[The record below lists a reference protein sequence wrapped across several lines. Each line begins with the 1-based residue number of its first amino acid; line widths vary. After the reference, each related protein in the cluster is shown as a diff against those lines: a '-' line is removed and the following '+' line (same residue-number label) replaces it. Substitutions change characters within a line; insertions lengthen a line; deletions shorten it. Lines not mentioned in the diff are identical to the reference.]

1 MEFKDYISNLLDF
14 LDNSPSKYLVVDA
27 VSKRL
32 IESGFQE
39 LDLKRKFP
47 ELKIGDKVFVRKNGS
62 SLFAFVIGNKPMS
75 TMGMKIIS
83 AHSDFP
89 CLQIKSNP
97 EILIE
102 GDLVKINIES
112 YGGPL
117 LQTWLDRPLSIA
129 GRVFVRGNGIYSPNQ
144 LLVNIKRPLLLIP
157 SLPFHINKG
166 NKDTSALST
175 QFDMMPIIGISNKTS
190 YNSFLK
196 SILAEHLNLCV
207 SEILSY
213 ELCLYNTDHAELWG
227 YNNEFLS
234 SARLDDISLVHA
246 GLLAIL
252 GAKQNDTTQVLAIW
266 DNEECGSISKQGAAS
281 SIFRDVVSRILLASE
296 NNSEQISEV
305 FGNSFNVSLDCA
317 FAVHPSHP
325 EKSDTTNRP
334 IMSKGPVIKID
345 TRQRYAT
352 DAESEAIFKLL
363 CQEENITCQYQMN
376 HNDYQGGNTLT
387 SISSIS
393 SPIRSIDIGAPVWGM
408 HSIKETTSTKD
419 MYDVLKIL
427 LAFYNR

>member
-1 MEFKDYISNLLDF
+1 MEFKDYVSTLRNF
-14 LDNSPSKYLVVDA
+14 LDSSPSKYLVIDTA
-27 VSKRL
+27 SKCL
-32 IESGFQE
+32 LQSGFQE
-39 LDLKRKFP
+39 LDPKKPFP
-47 ELKIGDKVFVRKNGS
+47 ELKTGDKVFVRKNGS
-62 SLFAFVIGNKPMS
+62 SLFAFIIGNKPMS
-75 TMGMKIIS
+75 TAGMKIIS

-102 GDLVKINIES
+102 GDLVKINIEA

-117 LQTWLDRPLSIA
+117 LQTWLDRPLSLA
-129 GRVFVRGNGIYSPNQ
+129 GRVFVRGKDIYSPNQ
-144 LLVNIKRPLLLIP
+144 LLVNIKKPLLLIP

-175 QFDMMPIIGISNKTS
+175 QFDMMPIIGISDKNNYTS
-190 YNSFLK
+190 LIKN
-196 SILAEHLNLCV
+196 IVAEHLDICA
-207 SEILSY
+207 SEVLSC
-213 ELCLYNTDHAELWG
+213 ELCLYNTDRAELWG

-234 SARLDDISLVHA
+234 SARLDDVAFVHA

-252 GAKQNDTTQVLAIW
+252 GARQNDATQVLAIW

-281 SIFRDVVSRILLASE
+281 SIFRDLVSRILIASE
-296 NNSEQISEV
+296 NSSVQVPEIFE
-305 FGNSFNVSLDCA
+305 NSFNISLDCA
-317 FAVHPSHP
+317 FAVHPNHP
-325 EKSDTTNRP
+325 EMSDTTNRP

-352 DAESEAIFKLL
+352 DAESEAIIKLL
-363 CQEENITCQYQMN
+363 CQEETIPCQYQMN

-393 SPIRSIDIGAPVWGM
+393 SPIRGVDIGAPVWGM
-408 HSIKETTSTKD
+408 HSIKETASTKD
-419 MYDVLKIL
+419 LYDILKIL
-427 LAFYNR
+427 LAFYNK